1 MSAYAR
7 AIFLIFHIL
16 YGSEHA
22 VKIYSCI
29 FESNEEF
36 KRNAKKMYLVII
48 FKSLARFCGP
58 EST

>member
-29 FESNEEF
+29 FELN
-36 KRNAKKMYLVII
+36 
-48 FKSLARFCGP
+48 
-58 EST
+58 